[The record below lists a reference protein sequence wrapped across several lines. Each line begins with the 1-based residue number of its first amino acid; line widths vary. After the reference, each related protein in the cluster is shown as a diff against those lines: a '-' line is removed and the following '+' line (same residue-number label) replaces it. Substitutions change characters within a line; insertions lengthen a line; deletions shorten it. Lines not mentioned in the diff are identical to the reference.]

1 MNGVS
6 FAILALGL
14 WLRQI
19 LFVNNLDLVVV
30 FVQQH
35 KVLIAEF
42 FYYITYGSS
51 IITSKIPSI
60 GVSRTIIVCFGILF
74 HLLSWKTIETPKFMF
89 SLLRF
94 FD

>member
-35 KVLIAEF
+35 KVLKSVNSNLNLAVHSPKLNQAKTHFLSHLVEKKEKIWLRDLNPRTVDQKLIVLT
-42 FYYITYGSS
+42 IT
-51 IITSKIPSI
+51 P
-60 GVSRTIIVCFGILF
+60 
-74 HLLSWKTIETPKFMF
+74 
-89 SLLRF
+89 
-94 FD
+94 